1 VPEKLRSSITFW
13 HTEWLLSGFGAP
25 SISCYAWSAA
35 LFVFFLILAR
45 VGGRRTWKHV
55 RLIRTTSEVFPVCA
69 LVRAAPNVGFANY
82 WDQNW
87 GTYPFFPQNWWIVE
101 FNSPLCG
108 VLATHQLHEVVRKGN
123 HLKVGLEANHA
134 NFHELSVAKS
144 LVYHAAATWRGR
156 AAVCERTQVATQLSC
171 GDTVTKFVANNVGPT
186 CIFVLPHRRAR
197 LFWLRR
203 LSFSVLLGRP
213 TRRSIILQFLDRR
226 TYMYQTDI
234 QWYNDWCR
242 HWHIHTYL
250 YVHNAYTW
258 IWRPTQWV
266 VGYLP
271 IVDGLKV
278 SSVVT
283 SLLLINQECIKNSS
297 INPFSHQPVEFWC
310 GSAWWFHGK
319 SRNWTT
325 AINDDHSKSK
335 IDGWDSKDAKQFS
348 VVCVF
353 FKTCHWIYHRKPI
366 IWSTQLVVK
375 LDKSPIS
382 SISFRLRWFSSKLKY
397 YKVLK
402 LR

>member
-1 VPEKLRSSITFW
+1 MWTAFPNAQLMGSSFLRRRRVLRSEPADGMSREECTSGEKLRSARIAFVNHFLTRWMTFKW
-13 HTEWLLSGFGAP
+13 IWCT
-25 SISCYAWSAA
+25 ISCYAWSAA

-69 LVRAAPNVGFANY
+69 LVRAAPNVGLANY

-87 GTYPFFPQNWWIVE
+87 GTIFFPQNWWIVE

-123 HLKVGLEANHA
+123 HLKVALEANHA
-134 NFHELSVAKS
+134 NFHELSVAKN

-197 LFWLRR
+197 LLWLRR

-213 TRRSIILQFLDRR
+213 TRRSIIFQFLDRR

-242 HWHIHTYL
+242 HWHIHIYL
-250 YVHNAYTW
+250 YTMNTHEYEDP
-258 IWRPTQWV
+258 R
-266 VGYLP
+266 
-271 IVDGLKV
+271 
-278 SSVVT
+278 SE
-283 SLLLINQECIKNSS
+283 LL
-297 INPFSHQPVEFWC
+297 V
-310 GSAWWFHGK
+310 
-319 SRNWTT
+319 
-325 AINDDHSKSK
+325 
-335 IDGWDSKDAKQFS
+335 
-348 VVCVF
+348 
-353 FKTCHWIYHRKPI
+353 IYPLLMVWKF
-366 IWSTQLVVK
+366 QV
-375 LDKSPIS
+375 
-382 SISFRLRWFSSKLKY
+382 
-397 YKVLK
+397 
-402 LR
+402 

>member
-1 VPEKLRSSITFW
+1 MFVNHVDGFSQRPAHGQLLLRRRRVLRSEPADGMSREERTSGEKLRSARKIAFVNNFLTPWMTFKW
-13 HTEWLLSGFGAP
+13 IWCTIHFVLRMKCCFVCVFSDSGSRGWTAHMETCAFDP
-25 SISCYAWSAA
+25 NHIWSISG
-35 LFVFFLILAR
+35 L
-45 VGGRRTWKHV
+45 
-55 RLIRTTSEVFPVCA
+55 RLGPSCSKCGLCE
-69 LVRAAPNVGFANY
+69 LLGSKL
-82 WDQNW
+82 
-87 GTYPFFPQNWWIVE
+87 GYPFFPQNWWIVE

-242 HWHIHTYL
+242 HWHIRIYMYTMHTHEYEDP
-250 YVHNAYTW
+250 
-258 IWRPTQWV
+258 R
-266 VGYLP
+266 
-271 IVDGLKV
+271 
-278 SSVVT
+278 SE
-283 SLLLINQECIKNSS
+283 LL
-297 INPFSHQPVEFWC
+297 V
-310 GSAWWFHGK
+310 
-319 SRNWTT
+319 
-325 AINDDHSKSK
+325 
-335 IDGWDSKDAKQFS
+335 
-348 VVCVF
+348 
-353 FKTCHWIYHRKPI
+353 IYPLLMVWKF
-366 IWSTQLVVK
+366 QV
-375 LDKSPIS
+375 
-382 SISFRLRWFSSKLKY
+382 
-397 YKVLK
+397 
-402 LR
+402 